1 MAGIRDRDFLTACA
15 HLASCLNLSAA
26 ATRQRVDVQARKDG
40 IRDPKEKLALVERM
54 LEEAKRDQQQ
64 QEARLDDQLE
74 ALESEAYFLTE
85 E

>member
-15 HLASCLNLSAA
+15 RLASCLNPSAA
-26 ATRQRVDVQARKDG
+26 AARQRVDVQARKEG
-40 IRDPKEKLALVERM
+40 LRDTQEKLALVERL
-54 LEEAKRDQQQ
+54 LEEAKQDQQQ

-85 E
+85 D

>member
-1 MAGIRDRDFLTACA
+1 M
-15 HLASCLNLSAA
+15 
-26 ATRQRVDVQARKDG
+26 DVQARKDG

-54 LEEAKRDQQQ
+54 LEEAKRDQHPQK
-64 QEARLDDQLE
+64 ARLDDQLE

>member
-15 HLASCLNLSAA
+15 RLASCRNLSAA
-26 ATRQRVDVQARKDG
+26 AARQRVDVQARKDG
-40 IRDPKEKLALVERM
+40 IRDPKEKLSLVERL
-54 LEEAKRDQQQ
+54 LEAAKQDHQK

-85 E
+85 D

>member
-15 HLASCLNLSAA
+15 RLASCLNLSASA
-26 ATRQRVDVQARKDG
+26 ARQRVDVQARKDG
-40 IRDPKEKLALVERM
+40 IRDPKEKLALVERL
-54 LEEAKRDQQQ
+54 LEEAKQDQQK

-85 E
+85 D

>member
-15 HLASCLNLSAA
+15 RLASCLNLGAA

-40 IRDPKEKLALVERM
+40 IQDPKEKLALVERM
-54 LEEAKRDQQQ
+54 LEEAKRDQQE